1 LVAITRL
8 PMPPRASSS
17 ASAITRPGL
26 LISLGASALVGL
38 SLAGGWWLGQRQGG
52 QGGGDQG
59 QAAVERQA
67 DLLRQRIAD
76 GSASES
82 DQRRLLQLL
91 LVLNQQQ
98 EATALLEQLADQQP
112 QQWQLRVLLAELRR
126 NGNDRSGAE
135 RELRQV
141 LNLKP
146 DRIEALQLLTLLQLE
161 QGRGSQAQAQLK
173 ALIDKASKPVVQPQV
188 LPIGMLLADLQQQQG
203 QKAEAAA
210 LYLKLASD
218 FPRDPRPLLALAL
231 LRQEQ
236 GDTKAAQEAMA
247 MARSRQPDRP
257 DPRLDQVAASWGLS
271 SLRKAALSPKAASP
285 AAPMPTQA
293 GMPTPEPERPTP

>member
-1 LVAITRL
+1 
-8 PMPPRASSS
+8 MPPRASSA

-26 LISLGASALVGL
+26 LLSLGAAVLVGL
-38 SLAGGWWLGQRQGG
+38 SLAGGWWLGQRQGS
-52 QGGGDQG
+52 QGAGSQG
-59 QAAVERQA
+59 QAAVQRQA
-67 DLLRQRIAD
+67 DLLRQRVAD
-76 GSASES
+76 GSATEAE
-82 DQRRLLQLL
+82 QRRLLQLL
-91 LVLNQQQ
+91 LVLGQEQ

-161 QGRGSQAQAQLK
+161 QGRGGQAQAQLK
-173 ALIDKASKPVVQPQV
+173 ALLEKASKPLVQPQA

-210 LYLKLASD
+210 LYLKLAGD

-247 MARSRQPDRP
+247 LARSRQPDKP
-257 DPRLDQVAASWGLS
+257 DARLDQVAASWGLT
-271 SLRKAALSPKAASP
+271 SLRKASLSPKAASP
-285 AAPMPTQA
+285 AVPTPTPA
-293 GMPTPEPERPTP
+293 ALPTPEPERPTP

>member
-1 LVAITRL
+1 
-8 PMPPRASSS
+8 MPPRASSA

-26 LISLGASALVGL
+26 LLSLGAAALVGL
-38 SLAGGWWLGQRQGG
+38 SLAGGWWLGQRQGS
-52 QGGGDQG
+52 QGAGSQG
-59 QAAVERQA
+59 QAAVQRQA
-67 DLLRQRIAD
+67 DLLRQRVAD
-76 GSASES
+76 GSATEAE
-82 DQRRLLQLL
+82 QRRLLQLL
-91 LVLNQQQ
+91 LVLGQEQ

-161 QGRGSQAQAQLK
+161 QGRGGQAQAQLK
-173 ALIDKASKPVVQPQV
+173 GLLEKASKPLVQPQA

-203 QKAEAAA
+203 QKAEAAS
-210 LYLKLASD
+210 LYLKLAGD

-247 MARSRQPDRP
+247 LARSRQPDKP
-257 DPRLDQVAASWGLS
+257 DARLDQVAASWGLT

-285 AAPMPTQA
+285 AV
-293 GMPTPEPERPTP
+293 PTPTPAALSTSEPAPPTP

>member
-1 LVAITRL
+1 
-8 PMPPRASSS
+8 MPPRASTA
-17 ASAITRPGL
+17 ASAIARPGL
-26 LISLGASALVGL
+26 LLSLGAAALVGL
-38 SLAGGWWLGQRQGG
+38 SLAGGWWLGQRQANPGA
-52 QGGGDQG
+52 GDPS

-67 DLLRQRIAD
+67 DLLRQRLAD
-76 GSASES
+76 GSASEA

-91 LVLNQQQ
+91 LVLGQQQ

-161 QGRGSQAQAQLK
+161 QGRGSQAQTQLK
-173 ALIDKASKPVVQPQV
+173 ALIEKASKPVVKPQV

-203 QKAEAAA
+203 QRAEAAA
-210 LYLKLASD
+210 LYLKLAAD

-247 MARSRQPDRP
+247 LARSRQPDKP
-257 DPRLDQVAASWGLS
+257 DPRLDQVAASWGLT
-271 SLRKAALSPKAASP
+271 SLRRAALSPRAVSP
-285 AAPMPTQA
+285 AAPTPTPV
-293 GMPTPEPERPTP
+293 GLTTPEPGSPAP

>member
-1 LVAITRL
+1 MAAITRRI
-8 PMPPRASSS
+8 MPPRASSA
-17 ASAITRPGL
+17 ASAIARPGL
-26 LISLGASALVGL
+26 LLSLGATALVGL

-52 QGGGDQG
+52 HGGGNQG

-67 DLLRQRIAD
+67 DLLRQRLAD
-76 GSASES
+76 GSASEAE
-82 DQRRLLQLL
+82 QRRLLQLL

-112 QQWQLRVLLAELRR
+112 QQWQLRVLLAELR
-126 NGNDRSGAE
+126 
-135 RELRQV
+135 QV

-146 DRIEALQLLTLLQLE
+146 HRIEALQLLTLLQLE

-203 QKAEAAA
+203 QTAEAAA

-285 AAPMPTQA
+285 AVPMPTQA
-293 GMPTPEPERPTP
+293 GMPTPEPAPPTP

>member
-1 LVAITRL
+1 
-8 PMPPRASSS
+8 MPPRASTA
-17 ASAITRPGL
+17 ASAIARPGL
-26 LISLGASALVGL
+26 WLSLGAATLVGL
-38 SLAGGWWLGQRQGG
+38 SLAGGWWLGQRQGNP
-52 QGGGDQG
+52 GGGDHSQV
-59 QAAVERQA
+59 AVERQA
-67 DLLRQRIAD
+67 DLLRQRLAD
-76 GSASES
+76 GSASEA

-91 LVLNQQQ
+91 LVLGQQQ

-161 QGRGSQAQAQLK
+161 QGRGGHAQAQLK
-173 ALIDKASKPVVQPQV
+173 ALMEKASKPVVQPQV

-203 QKAEAAA
+203 QRAEAAA
-210 LYLKLASD
+210 LYLKLAAD

-247 MARSRQPDRP
+247 LARSRQPDKP
-257 DPRLDQVAASWGLS
+257 DPRLDQVAASWGLT
-271 SLRKAALSPKAASP
+271 SLRRAALSPRAVSP
-285 AAPMPTQA
+285 AAPTPTPA
-293 GMPTPEPERPTP
+293 GLTTPEPGPPAP

>member
-1 LVAITRL
+1 
-8 PMPPRASSS
+8 MPPRASSA

-26 LISLGASALVGL
+26 LLSLGAAALVGL
-38 SLAGGWWLGQRQGG
+38 SLAGGWWLGQRQGS
-52 QGGGDQG
+52 QGAGTQG
-59 QAAVERQA
+59 QAAVQRQA
-67 DLLRQRIAD
+67 DLLRQRVAD
-76 GSASES
+76 GSATEAE
-82 DQRRLLQLL
+82 QRRLLQLL
-91 LVLNQQQ
+91 LVLGQEQ

-141 LNLKP
+141 LNLNP

-161 QGRGSQAQAQLK
+161 QGRGGQAQAQLK
-173 ALIDKASKPVVQPQV
+173 TLLEKASKPLVQPQA

-203 QKAEAAA
+203 QKAEAAS
-210 LYLKLASD
+210 LYLKLAGD

-247 MARSRQPDRP
+247 LARSRQPDKP
-257 DPRLDQVAASWGLS
+257 DPRLDQVAASWGLT

-285 AAPMPTQA
+285 AV
-293 GMPTPEPERPTP
+293 PTPTPAALSTSEPAPPTP

>member
-1 LVAITRL
+1 LAAFTRS
-8 PMPPRASSS
+8 PMPPRASSA

-26 LISLGASALVGL
+26 LLSLGAAVLVGL
-38 SLAGGWWLGQRQGG
+38 SLAGGWWLGQRQGS
-52 QGGGDQG
+52 QGAGTQG
-59 QAAVERQA
+59 QAAVQRQA
-67 DLLRQRIAD
+67 DLLRQRVAD
-76 GSASES
+76 GSATEAE
-82 DQRRLLQLL
+82 QRRLLQLL
-91 LVLNQQQ
+91 LVLGQEQ

-146 DRIEALQLLTLLQLE
+146 DRMEALQLLTLLQLE
-161 QGRGSQAQAQLK
+161 QGRGGQAQAQLK
-173 ALIDKASKPVVQPQV
+173 ALLEKASKPLVQPQA

-203 QKAEAAA
+203 QKAEAAS
-210 LYLKLASD
+210 LYLKLAGD

-247 MARSRQPDRP
+247 LARSRQPDKP
-257 DPRLDQVAASWGLS
+257 DARLDQVAASWGLT

-285 AAPMPTQA
+285 AV
-293 GMPTPEPERPTP
+293 PTPTPAALSTSEPAPPTP